1 MKSFTLLLLV
11 CCLALAF
18 TPVHAAQRRHR
29 RSRRSSGSASGNK
42 NVAALQGKLNDLR
55 AKKKALQ
62 GQLHQN
68 KAMTH
73 QTLQEI
79 AQVDQQLTDVE
90 NALEQ
95 TTQQLGQSKVQQK
108 QVAVQLDDAT
118 KQLATVTAE
127 VKERLRRIYNTGQ
140 VSPVTVL
147 IGNHTGGELA
157 ARADTMAQ
165 IARSD
170 HQVFDQ
176 YRSLR
181 TEVAQKKQAADQL
194 VVKISNLAQ
203 RQQAEQNQ
211 LQDVRQQKSQK
222 VKVLEQQ
229 AGELEEAIAQFEQ
242 DEHQLTSQIN
252 EFMRHLSQTG
262 ESMPAFTGRFIR
274 PVPGAI
280 TSGFGYRYH
289 PILHI
294 TRLHAGVDFHA
305 PTGTPVHAAASG
317 IVAAAQYMRGYGNT
331 VMIAHGSDLSTVYGH
346 LSRIYVH
353 SGERVAQGQVIAAS
367 GATGL
372 ATGPH
377 LHFEIRVH
385 GKPVNPLGHI

>member
-1 MKSFTLLLLV
+1 MKWVTLLLLV
-11 CCLALAF
+11 CCLGLVF
-18 TPVHAAQRRHR
+18 TPAGAVQRRHR
-29 RSRRSSGSASGNK
+29 RSSRGSSGG
-42 NVAALQGKLNDLR
+42 VAALQGRLKNLQ
-55 AKKKALQ
+55 AKKRALQ

-79 AQVDQQLTDVE
+79 AQVDQQLTNVE
-90 NALEQ
+90 TALEQ
-95 TTQQLGQSKVQQK
+95 TTQQLGESKVQQK
-108 QVAVQLDDAT
+108 QVSAQLDDAT
-118 KQLATVTAE
+118 QRLVTVTAE

-147 IGNHTGGELA
+147 IGSHTGGELA

-170 HQVFDQ
+170 HVVFDQ

-194 VVKISNLAQ
+194 VLKISTLAQ

-211 LQDVRQQKSQK
+211 LQDVRQVKSQK
-222 VKVLEQQ
+222 VKALEQQ
-229 AGELEEAIAQFEQ
+229 AGELEEAIAQFQE
-242 DEHQLTSQIN
+242 DEHQLTAQID
-252 EFMRHLSQTG
+252 EFERRLSQTG
-262 ESMPAFTGRFIR
+262 QSMPAFTGRFIR

-317 IVAAAQYMRGYGNT
+317 IIVAAQYMRGYGNT

-346 LSRIYVH
+346 LSRIYVR
-353 SGERVAQGQVIAAS
+353 SGQHVIQGQVIAAS

-377 LHFEIRVH
+377 LHFEVRVH
-385 GKPVNPLGHI
+385 GKPVNPLGRI